1 MVQNK
6 QKSSKIKPPSVKV
19 KKEAAKAA
27 EKKWEKVKI
36 KGSVITEDGVGLE
49 GLIGLEVLED
59 YDNNLIGTAKPKLS
73 RKEKRMERKKGSKK
87 AKVEVGSDEDNSEEE
102 SSDESD
108 NEVNDKAGRK
118 KAKKEDYL
126 SRKLEKRREKREQR
140 KLKRKESKQQ
150 SKNKEENKNMEKKSQ
165 KAKDKTNKKEK
176 QTEDRFKLLR
186 PPPSAEDEE
195 DLKSQDSEEEEE
207 EEDAAPELVD
217 SKAIS
222 IDDLEGWNG
231 LGVPHNILQAL
242 AEKGFKSPTEIQS
255 RTLAAAIL
263 GKKDILG
270 AAETGSGK
278 TLAFGIPMLTGIMEL
293 KRKNARTGI
302 RKPMV
307 KAKNKKT
314 DVKELNKEELEEE
327 QNLEID
333 NMPEFNDSD
342 EEESGDEKG
351 GALYALVLTPTR
363 ELAVQVKDHLV
374 AAAKYTGIKVAA
386 IFGGLSL
393 AKQERVLNQHPEI
406 VVATPGRLWELYQQG
421 NKHLSKIE
429 DISFLAIDETDRM
442 VEKGHFEELRT
453 LLRVINENEEKKQS
467 RQNFI
472 FSATLTLVHD
482 LPEHMQRRNYG
493 KRPKFVKQT
502 SEMKIQSFIEELG
515 ISQPKIV
522 DITSSQQTAQ
532 TLTECRLICPLE
544 HKDYYLY
551 YFVQRH
557 PGRTIVFCNS
567 IDCVKRLSTLFGLL
581 QCNPLPLHANMI
593 QKQRLKNLE
602 RFRDDVCGLLIATD
616 VAARGLDIPNVEH
629 VIHYQVPRTSENYVH
644 RSGRTARANKNG
656 ITVMFME
663 PGEVK
668 TYIKLY
674 KTLERTE
681 DLPLFP
687 VSERY
692 LNAVKERVNLARE
705 VDKQELKLK
714 RTQTELG
721 WMKKHAEEMDMVIE
735 GFNDDEGSDQDED
748 PFIIEKRRNRVQLDA
763 VRAELKTLL
772 STPIFPRGF
781 SFKYPSVNTQLTDM
795 SGENIDEAQSAVKVM
810 KDAIEDMKQAKKM
823 RNKKRKSS

>member
-6 QKSSKIKPPSVKV
+6 QKSPKMKPPSVKV
-19 KKEAAKAA
+19 KKNAAKTVD
-27 EKKWEKVKI
+27 KWEKVKI

-59 YDNNLIGTAKPKLS
+59 YASNLIGTSKPKLT
-73 RKEKRMERKKGSKK
+73 RKQKRLDRKKGTKK
-87 AKVEVGSDEDNSEEE
+87 GKAAEGSDESDSEED
-102 SSDESD
+102 SSDESGD
-108 NEVNDKAGRK
+108 EGNGKAAKK

-126 SRKLEKRREKREQR
+126 SKKLERRREKREER
-140 KLKRKESKQQ
+140 KLKRKEDK
-150 SKNKEENKNMEKKSQ
+150 KNPAAKTETQNTDKKS
-165 KAKDKTNKKEK
+165 KKSKDKTSKKGK
-176 QTEDRFKLLR
+176 QNEDRFKLLR
-186 PPPSAEDEE
+186 PPPTEDDEVS
-195 DLKSQDSEEEEE
+195 KSDDSDE
-207 EEDAAPELVD
+207 EEDKVPELVD

-222 IDDLEGWNG
+222 VDDLEGWNG
-231 LGVPHNILQAL
+231 LGVPQCILEAL

-293 KRKNARTGI
+293 KRKNVRTGI
-302 RKPMV
+302 RKPLG
-307 KAKNKKT
+307 KSKNKET
-314 DVKELNKEELEEE
+314 AKEEIIEEE
-327 QNLEID
+327 IEDPEAMDLD
-333 NMPEFNDSD
+333 NCSEFNDSD
-342 EEESGDEKG
+342 EEEAPVQG
-351 GALYALVLTPTR
+351 GALFALVLTPTR
-363 ELAVQVKDHLV
+363 ELAVQVKDHIV

-393 AKQERVLNQHPEI
+393 AKQERVLNSHPEI

-453 LLRVINENEEKKQS
+453 LLRVINENEQKKQS

-482 LPEHMQRRNYG
+482 LPDHMQKRNYG

-544 HKDYYLY
+544 HKDFYLY

-581 QCNPLPLHANMI
+581 DCNPLPLHANMI

-602 RFRDDVCGLLIATD
+602 RFRDNVCGLLIATD

-735 GFNDDEGSDQDED
+735 GFNDESGSDQDED
-748 PFIIEKRRNRVQLDA
+748 PYIIEKRRNRVQLDG
-763 VRAELKTLL
+763 VRSELKTLL
-772 STPIFPRGF
+772 SRPIFPRGF
-781 SFKYPSVNTQLTDM
+781 SFKYPGVNGQLQMTQM
-795 SGENIDEAQSAVKVM
+795 SGDNNDEAPSAVQVM
-810 KDAIEDMKQAKKM
+810 KDAIEDLKQAKKM
-823 RNKKRKSS
+823 RNKKKKST